1 MRRGRRAGRVL
12 FPMKLSKL
20 LTNPS
25 LMTREPRL
33 GSQERTLRK
42 MSSRRPRPLPTLA
55 PGSVVRTNPAKLACK
70 RPSVLAGVK
79 IARRRP
85 VWRRVVTAS
94 GSTVKVACGT
104 SVACAG
110 GSSVATPS
118 GSSTACAGGSSVATP
133 SSSCLRSDD
142 GDGAAARPGDSDG
155 GEAAAEERR
164 ASAADSESATTAGSC
179 CSRFTNEA

>member
-1 MRRGRRAGRVL
+1 MLAAG
-12 FPMKLSKL
+12 
-20 LTNPS
+20 
-25 LMTREPRL
+25 
-33 GSQERTLRK
+33 
-42 MSSRRPRPLPTLA
+42 LA
-55 PGSVVRTNPAKLACK
+55 PGSVVRTNSGRNL
-70 RPSVLAGVK
+70 RTSVHPFSKALQLRADGGS
-79 IARRRP
+79 
-85 VWRRVVTAS
+85 VVTAS

-133 SSSCLRSDD
+133 SGSCLRSDD

-164 ASAADSESATTAGSC
+164 ALAADSESDDGSWVVL
-179 CSRFTNEA
+179 